1 MSVRSSTINGLR
13 QNKPLRDLGVYKLR
27 DRTLVLFKRSE
38 ELAFLFSLEAW
49 HLHGPVDYRVSHGN
63 IYCHGE
69 PTSLTDEDLFD
80 TGITANPPRLSSL
93 LDGGKV

>member
-1 MSVRSSTINGLR
+1 MELR

-49 HLHGPVDYRVSHGN
+49 QLHGPVDCRESWKHLLPWRA
-63 IYCHGE
+63 HE
-69 PTSLTDEDLFD
+69 FD
-80 TGITANPPRLSSL
+80 
-93 LDGGKV
+93 